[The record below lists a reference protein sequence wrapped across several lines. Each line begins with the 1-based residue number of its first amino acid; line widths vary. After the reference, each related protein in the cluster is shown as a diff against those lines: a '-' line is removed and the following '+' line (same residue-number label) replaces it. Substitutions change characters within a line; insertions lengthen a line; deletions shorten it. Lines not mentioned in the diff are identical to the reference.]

1 MALHEITLCRITPFP
16 RSMYFLPI
24 STAISAFLHYR
35 YASLPHS
42 LASVLR
48 SARPR
53 KSQNHSVYGNEVQCC
68 NLGFKKCQ
76 VRCKKMKSKVFP
88 CSYTA
93 CSKIYSSF
101 VNLKRHMDCIHLR
114 LKDFAC
120 TVCGKRLSSKQNYR
134 EHLYIHTGEKPFYC
148 VRCGLSFRQGSQLSQ
163 HKKTH
168 KSSGFTERC
177 SQLRLTDLLSAS
189 PDRFFN
195 PKAKWQLF
203 EVSASMPCFALP
215 ALLLPEKP
223 DPCLHSDSS
232 TALF

>member
-1 MALHEITLCRITPFP
+1 MPLFPTRWLLCLEAPALE
-16 RSMYFLPI
+16 
-24 STAISAFLHYR
+24 
-35 YASLPHS
+35 
-42 LASVLR
+42 
-48 SARPR
+48 
-53 KSQNHSVYGNEVQCC
+53 NHSVYGNEVQCC

-114 LKDFAC
+114 LKDFTC

-189 PDRFFN
+189 LDRFFN
-195 PKAKWQLF
+195 PKAKRQLF
-203 EVSASMPCFALP
+203 EVSACMPCFALP